1 MNNNTNLSMFEM
13 LDILEALR
21 CLESQWVEKGND
33 AFFITKSERVTALK
47 EKVTNMITKRSRELI
62 QENW

>member
-33 AFFITKSERVTALK
+33 DFYITKSERVAALK
-47 EKVTNMITKRSRELI
+47 EKVTNMITQRSRELI